1 MRKSSILILFSKV
14 FNLRVSIFSLGAID
28 VYRPRGTLS
37 NFPWNSLSLCSIFVH
52 CGRLLETRT
61 FIEFVPKHSD
71 MMANEASKQQ
81 RINKARKKEKHCY
94 S

>member
-1 MRKSSILILFSKV
+1 MRKSSILILFSKG

-37 NFPWNSLSLCSIFVH
+37 SFPWNSLSLSSIFVH

-61 FIEFVPKHSD
+61 FNEFIPKHSD
-71 MMANEASKQQ
+71 MMENEPSEQQ
-81 RINKARKKEKHCY
+81 RINKA
-94 S
+94 